1 MAHSNVMSVS
11 TLGESVLPRRFASA
25 EERQSGSCLSDANR
39 IAETVA
45 SIRGRAKLGLQA
57 SSRLSK
63 RIRRLNLGR
72 RLCDFVVVEEIVDVE
87 VVKDA
92 VVVAS
97 HMIIVKIEGVGDRE
111 DPVLKDKTI

>member
-1 MAHSNVMSVS
+1 MSVS
-11 TLGESVLPRRFASA
+11 TLGDSVLPRRIASA

-63 RIRRLNLGR
+63 LIRRLNFVRGL
-72 RLCDFVVVEEIVDVE
+72 FVVVDEFIEGEGVVSVVVVVTNHMIKVKSE
-87 VVKDA
+87 LVKDR
-92 VVVAS
+92 
-97 HMIIVKIEGVGDRE
+97 G
-111 DPVLKDKTI
+111 DPVFKQDII